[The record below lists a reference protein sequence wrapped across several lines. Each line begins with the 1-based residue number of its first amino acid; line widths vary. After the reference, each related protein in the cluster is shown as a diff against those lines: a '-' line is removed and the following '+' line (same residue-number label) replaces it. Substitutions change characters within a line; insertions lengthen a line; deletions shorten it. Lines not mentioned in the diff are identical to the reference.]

1 MAIGRL
7 KPGATQSQAQTEMS
21 VIANRL
27 EQAYPATNKGVG
39 AKVVPLHD
47 ALYGGGPAVI
57 STLFWGPWSA
67 FC

>member
-47 ALYGGGPAVI
+47 ALYGGAGRYLIGVKI
-57 STLFWGPWSA
+57 RHCILF
-67 FC
+67 